1 MRSPSLDSGPIRSPR
16 GAGNESRSANTSER
30 AHRRAIRTRLTVSG
44 LCAALLSVLLMWVPN
59 MAPVWPVSTSP
70 AAALASRALST
81 IDVTAVLTVLAAL
94 TVVALVRKLPYGIG
108 VVIACVVGAEVTTA
122 LVRHLAAS
130 STTAT
135 DLPSGQL
142 VAVTALLGA
151 ASMVASATWRPMIL
165 GLGTVA
171 ALAVGA
177 AQLVV
182 GSVSPVG
189 IVSAL
194 LITGMWW
201 PACSVV
207 MLFSPAA
214 AAREARNPFDTAALV
229 AQRRM
234 GRFR

>member
-81 IDVTAVLTVLAAL
+81 IDVTAVLTAL

-135 DLPSGQL
+135 GLPSGQL

-171 ALAVGA
+171 ALAVGV
-177 AQLVV
+177 AQLAV

-194 LITGMWW
+194 LITGVWW